1 MSSDDPKKPE
11 EGANPPDQPADHPA
25 GDTQPEQGPV
35 PETADAEQAPGAEE
49 PQSGAPESAS
59 QPADNDPA
67 DNDPADNEPA
77 DNAPAD
83 NAPADN
89 EPAESAPADAPAH
102 QPRAEPFTGTPEDT
116 GDPSA
121 TSDPEASSDATTDS
135 AKSES
140 EPSTSD
146 SYYDDPYDD
155 DYHHESE
162 SESKSTTTALATTG
176 GTPPPPPPSGD
187 DEDDS
192 GEEEDGM
199 ARMSFLE
206 HLEEL
211 RKRIIQSLI
220 GLGIAYALCLL
231 FATQLFGW
239 MTQPVKRAFE
249 MLEGI
254 CEFDAPLKLVA
265 LTPSEQ
271 FNLIY
276 LKVPLLAA
284 VFLASPWLVYQAWA
298 FIAPG
303 LYQRERR
310 WARPFIFCI
319 AGLFVLGGAF
329 GYFVVLR
336 YALTFLIGIGC
347 EIDIQPMITVSSYFS
362 TFVMVEL
369 GLGIV
374 FQMPVLIFFLTLLR
388 IVNPTFL
395 LENLRYAILV
405 IFITAAVITPTPD
418 VFNMI
423 LFAAPMILLFY
434 VGIGASYLLILKRE
448 KGKIPWIR
456 IILVS
461 LAILA
466 VVTAGVLFF
475 MHNQLGYQF
484 VDQFP
489 WFVAPE

>member
-11 EGANPPDQPADHPA
+11 ECANPPGQPPDHPT
-25 GDTQPEQGPV
+25 GDTQPEQGQV
-35 PETADAEQAPGAEE
+35 PETADAEQAPGGDE
-49 PQSGAPESAS
+49 PRSGAPE
-59 QPADNDPA
+59 PAPES
-67 DNDPADNEPA
+67 ADNEPA
-77 DNAPAD
+77 DND
-83 NAPADN
+83 
-89 EPAESAPADAPAH
+89 PAESAPADAAAD
-102 QPRAEPFTGTPEDT
+102 QPRAEPSIGMPEDA

-135 AKSES
+135 AKTES
-140 EPSTSD
+140 EPAQSA

-162 SESKSTTTALATTG
+162 SETKSTTAALATTG

-187 DEDDS
+187 DDDDDDS

-211 RKRIIQSLI
+211 RKRIIQTLI

-249 MLEGI
+249 ILEGI
-254 CEFDAPLKLVA
+254 CQFDAPLKLVA

-284 VFLASPWLVYQAWA
+284 VFVASPWLVYQAWG

-310 WARPFIFCI
+310 WARPFILCI
-319 AGLFVLGGAF
+319 AGLFVLGGVF

-347 EIDIQPMITVSSYFS
+347 EIDIQPMITVSSYFN

-388 IVNPTFL
+388 IVNPSFL
-395 LENLRYAILV
+395 LENLRYAILI
-405 IFITAAVITPTPD
+405 IFIMAAVITPTPD

-448 KGKIPWIR
+448 KGKIPWLR

>member
-11 EGANPPDQPADHPA
+11 EGANPPGQPPDHPA
-25 GDTQPEQGPV
+25 GDPQPEPGQV
-35 PETADAEQAPGAEE
+35 PETAGADE
-49 PQSGAPESAS
+49 PQSGAQESAS
-59 QPADNDPA
+59 QPADNE
-67 DNDPADNEPA
+67 PADNEPA

-83 NAPADN
+83 APADQP
-89 EPAESAPADAPAH
+89 PAEPSI
-102 QPRAEPFTGTPEDT
+102 GMPEDA

-121 TSDPEASSDATTDS
+121 TSDPQASSDATPSDATTDA

-140 EPSTSD
+140 EPAQSA

-187 DEDDS
+187 DDDDS

-211 RKRIIQSLI
+211 RKRIIQTLI

-249 MLEGI
+249 MLEVI
-254 CEFDAPLKLVA
+254 CQFDAPLKLVA
-265 LTPSEQ
+265 ITPSEQ

-284 VFLASPWLVYQAWA
+284 VFVASPWLVYQAWG

-319 AGLFVLGGAF
+319 AGLFVLGGMF

-362 TFVMVEL
+362 LFVMVEL

-388 IVNPTFL
+388 IVNPSFL
-395 LENLRYAILV
+395 LENLRYAILI

-466 VVTAGVLFF
+466 VVTAGVLYF
-475 MHNQLGYQF
+475 MQNQLGYQF
-484 VDQFP
+484 IDQFP